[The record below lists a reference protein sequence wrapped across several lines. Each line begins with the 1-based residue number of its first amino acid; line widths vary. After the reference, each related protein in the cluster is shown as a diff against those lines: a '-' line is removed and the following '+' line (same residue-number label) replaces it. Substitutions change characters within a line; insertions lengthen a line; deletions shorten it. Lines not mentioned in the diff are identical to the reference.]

1 VNPKIKDMKVRTLF
15 TLLTL
20 ALGIQANAT
29 NYYFSSSQ
37 GDDSRTSTQAQNSS
51 TPWKS
56 IDKLN
61 SFASNLKAGDQ
72 ILFKSGDTFYGAI
85 STTKSGTTSAPITFS
100 SYGSGAKP
108 VISGLTTV
116 SSWTS
121 KGNGIYESNALTA
134 GTTINMVVINGK
146 QYAMGRYPNAN
157 SSNGG
162 YLNFESHGTNY
173 IKDNENPLTSAWIG
187 AQLVVRTGHYTMQRS
202 TISNISGTTISYST
216 AFRGSLT
223 DKYGYFVQNSLKAL
237 DQFGEWYYN
246 PTTKKIDVYFGS
258 SSPNSNTVQV
268 STKEILLT
276 LEGSNVIVNNIAIRG
291 ANKYG
296 IWGNWG
302 NVSNLQ
308 VKNCT
313 IEFSGV
319 DGIAIA
325 QRHDFVM
332 DSTTITNS
340 NSVGVSF
347 YTGNF
352 NPVVKNST
360 IQNSGTFQGMLLGDD
375 AGKYGMGIYSN
386 AGVTVTNNKVINSG
400 YDGIAFYGNNNLI
413 QNNYVDTFCTLLDDG
428 GGIYTQNYTS
438 SGKTPAVNFNNKIV
452 NNIVLHGIGA
462 KAGTYSTTSN
472 YVPAEGIYLD
482 AYTNNIQVLNNTAAY
497 CADAGIYVH
506 NTRNYTVL
514 DNIFYNNKSMQIGL
528 QHDGTGYSILGG
540 IIRRNQLFSQT
551 SSQYVLSLAS
561 PDNDFNSTGLF
572 DSNYYCRPSNEDK
585 INLINWFSHKPSF
598 YNLSGW
604 QSAMNKDLKTKKTPV
619 AVSDTSHI
627 LFQYNASTS
636 SKTVTLNGFYVDLN
650 GTRYSD
656 SMQLAPYTSILLLKT
671 TDTTSTTTSNL
682 TASAAAVTNTTV
694 KSPGYVNSEA
704 TLTVKAYPNP
714 SSYYFNVTTQGGSTS
729 EPMTLRVVD
738 MSGKVVYV
746 KTGITT
752 NNTLQIGQNLA
763 PGSYAMELIQGNKKV
778 EQKVIKL
785 SK

>member
-1 VNPKIKDMKVRTLF
+1 MKVRTLF

-29 NYYFSSSQ
+29 NYYFSNSQ
-37 GDDSRTSTQAQNSS
+37 GDDSRSSSQAQNSS

-85 STTKSGTTSAPITFS
+85 SITKSGTTSAPITFS

-116 SSWTS
+116 TSWTS
-121 KGNGIYESNALTA
+121 KGKGIYESNALPA

-146 QYAMGRYPNAN
+146 AYAMGRYPNAN

-173 IKDNENPLTSAWIG
+173 IKDNENPLSSAWIG
-187 AQLVVRTGHYTMQRS
+187 AQLVVRTSHFTIGQS
-202 TISNISGTTISYST
+202 TISNVSGTTISYSK

-223 DKYGYFVQNSLKAL
+223 DKFGYFVQNSLKTL

-276 LEGSNVIVNNIAIRG
+276 LQGSNMVLNNIAITG
-291 ANKYG
+291 ANTYAISG
-296 IWGNWG
+296 DWSG
-302 NVSNLQ
+302 VSGLI

-313 IEFSGV
+313 IDFT
-319 DGIAIA
+319 GIVGISLAN
-325 QRHDFVM
+325 RHDFVM
-332 DSTTITNS
+332 DNTTISNS
-340 NSVGVSF
+340 NSEGVSF
-347 YTGNF
+347 FYKDF
-352 NPVVKNST
+352 NPVVKNCT
-360 IQNSGTFQGMLLGDD
+360 IRNTGTFPGMLQLDQ
-375 AGKYGMGIYSN
+375 ANKYGIGIFSN
-386 AGVTVTNNKVINSG
+386 EGLTAINNKVINSG
-400 YDGIAFYGNNNLI
+400 YDGIAFYGSNNLI
-413 QNNYVDTFCTLLDDG
+413 QNNYVNTFCTVLDDG
-428 GGIYTQNYTS
+428 GGLYTDNYTS
-438 SGKTPAVNFNNKIV
+438 SGQTPAVQFNNKIV

-462 KAGTYSTTSN
+462 KAGTYSPYAN

-506 NTRNYTVL
+506 NTRNYTLL

-551 SSQYVLSLAS
+551 SSQYVLKMSS
-561 PDNDFNSTGLF
+561 PDNDFKNAGLF
-572 DSNYYCRPSNEDK
+572 DSNFYCRPSNEDK
-585 INLINWFSHKPSF
+585 INMTSWFSNKQSS

-604 QSAMNKDLKTKKTPV
+604 QSAYSKDLHTKKTPV

-636 SKTVTLNGFYVDLN
+636 SKTIKLN
-650 GTRYSD
+650 GTYVSVAGTKYTN
-656 SMQLAPYTSILLLKT
+656 SVTLAPYTSIILLKG
-671 TDTTSTTTSNL
+671 SSNL
-682 TASAAAVTNTTV
+682 TSSTSASAAAVTNTAV
-694 KSPGYVNSEA
+694 AVPGYVNTEAA

-714 SSYYFNVTTQGGSTS
+714 SSYYFNVTTQGGSS
-729 EPMTLRVVD
+729 NEPMTLRVID
-738 MSGKVVYV
+738 MSGRLVQV

-752 NNTLQIGQNLA
+752 NNTLQIGQDLA
-763 PGSYAMELIQGNKKV
+763 PGSYVLELLQGNNKV